1 MNQVLNVFK
10 STLRDR
16 DTRSKILIVFAIFL
30 VFRFFAHIP
39 VAGVNIAQIKSLF
52 EQNQLLGLLDIF
64 SGGTLSNFSIL
75 AIGLGPYIYAS
86 IVMQLLTI
94 VYPKLEE
101 LQKEGEYGRQ
111 KINQYTRFLT
121 IPLAVVQS
129 LGMYALLRNQQ
140 IITPLNVLEV
150 ISFVVTMTAGT
161 VLVMWLG
168 ELISEQKI
176 GNGISLLIF
185 AGIVGRIPVVFFQAL
200 TTVNSQDIL
209 NLVVFAA
216 LGAVVIAAI
225 VFVNEAI
232 RRVPIYYAKRV
243 RGGQTVGGQST
254 HLPLKLNQSGVIP
267 IIFAVSIVLLPS
279 LLSSYLVSSANKT
292 FATVGSFL
300 AANFSPTS
308 IAYNATYFLLVMG
321 FTYFYTAVIFNP
333 QKISEEIQKYGGFV
347 PGIRPGKSTATFL
360 NYVTTRITLP
370 GAVFLGLIAVLPSVL
385 SASTGISTLL
395 IGGTSI
401 LIVVSV
407 VIETVKILEVNIV
420 QRNYDRF
427 TNLL

>member
-1 MNQVLNVFK
+1 MNDIIRIFRN
-10 STLRDR
+10 SIRDQE
-16 DTRSKILIVFAIFL
+16 TRKKILIVLFIFL
-30 VFRFFAHIP
+30 IFRFFAHIP
-39 VAGVNIAQIKSLF
+39 VAGVNIAQLKSLF

-86 IVMQLLTI
+86 SVLQLMTI

-111 KINQYTRFLT
+111 KINQYTRYLT

-140 IITPLNVLEV
+140 IITALSPLDIL
-150 ISFVVTMTAGT
+150 SFILTMTAGT
-161 VLVMWLG
+161 IFVMWLG
-168 ELISEQKI
+168 ELISEQGV

-185 AGIVGRIPVVFFQAL
+185 AGIVGRIPVITAQMISTL
-200 TTVNSQDIL
+200 SQQDIL
-209 NLVVFAA
+209 NLSIFAL
-216 LGAVVIAAI
+216 LGVVVIAAV
-225 VFVNEAI
+225 VFVNESV

-243 RGGQTVGGQST
+243 RGSKMYGGQST
-254 HLPLKLNQSGVIP
+254 HLPLRINQAGVIP

-279 LLSSYLVSSANKT
+279 LFANYLLGSANKSFASIGAFLTTT
-292 FATVGSFL
+292 FG
-300 AANFSPTS
+300 PDG
-308 IAYNATYFLLVMG
+308 IPYNAVYFALVVG

-333 QKISEEIQKYGGFV
+333 QKISEEIQKNGGFV
-347 PGIRPGKSTATFL
+347 PGIRPGKPTSSFL

-370 GAVFLGLIAVLPSVL
+370 GAIFLGIVAILPSIVLAITGITAVLV
-385 SASTGISTLL
+385 
-395 IGGTSI
+395 GGTSI

-407 VIETVKILEVNIV
+407 VIETVKILEAQMV
-420 QRNYDRF
+420 QRSYERF
-427 TNLL
+427 AQ